1 MRRVCVEAHVWGCA
15 GADAEGA
22 CAEGARAGRCACGGC
37 VYGGRARRCGGCG
50 GCVCGCA
57 RGSADAKGMCADVPG
72 AAQPRVSKLKHA
84 RSTYQCGR
92 LTDGAHY
99 RVASPRHCQQA
110 CLPRAHATCACTW
123 QAPSR
128 PAVGCDLLLAAALA
142 RGGRRVRMWRCSGPA
157 R

>member
-1 MRRVCVEAHVWGCA
+1 MWRRMCGGVQVRTRRARVRRERARA
-15 GADAEGA
+15 GARVEGVCTEGGRGGAEGA
-22 CAEGARAGRCACGGC
+22 ACACAD
-37 VYGGRARRCGGCG
+37 VPWP
-50 GCVCGCA
+50 

-110 CLPRAHATCACTW
+110 CLPRPTMLPAHAHGKRH
-123 QAPSR
+123 P
-128 PAVGCDLLLAAALA
+128 DLLLAATCCWL
-142 RGGRRVRMWRCSGPA
+142 RHWREAVGA
-157 R
+157 